1 MCECTECAPGAVGSV
16 LDVITLGALVDLGM
30 ELLLCPGVTIL
41 ARVTH
46 VAVDGVSPLISCL
59 DRGTWGGPVLVLPGT
74 PPPVLVVMVLRTGV
88 ALSAQT
94 WRFLARFS
102 FVICQDIGGVQ
113 PLGVV
118 IEEAA
123 LLVQA
128 VGTHSLPLAVHEGRL
143 LPAVIDRGPEI
154 IGAVSEGAVRPVLD
168 AVSPVV
174 CVMDTH
180 PCLVIPQVVSPLCVT
195 RGAMKVRAAEI
206 RLVY

>member
-59 DRGTWGGPVLVLPGT
+59 DRGTRGGPVLVLPGT

-94 WRFLARFS
+94 WRLLARFS

-128 VGTHSLPLAVHEGRL
+128 VGAHPLPLAVHESRL

-154 IGAVSEGAVRPVLD
+154 IGAVSEGAVCPILD

-174 CVMDTH
+174 SVMDTH
-180 PCLVIPQVVSPLCVT
+180 PRLVIPQVISPLCVPG
-195 RGAMKVRAAEI
+195 GAMKVRAAEI
-206 RLVY
+206 RMVC